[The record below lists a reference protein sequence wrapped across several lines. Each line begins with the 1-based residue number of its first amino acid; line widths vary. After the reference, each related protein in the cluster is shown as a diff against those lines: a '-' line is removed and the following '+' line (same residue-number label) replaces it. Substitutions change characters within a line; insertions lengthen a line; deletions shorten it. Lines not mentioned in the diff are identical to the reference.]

1 MNRERAKELW
11 PIIQALAEGEMI
23 QYRGKDSLDTKWKD
37 LERPENVEFARCF
50 EFRIK
55 PEPREVWL
63 VVHSDDWD
71 RYFDSKGDAERHI
84 NQNKIKNYRIIHMR
98 SVED

>member
-1 MNRERAKELW
+1 MNRERAKELL
-11 PIIQALAEGEMI
+11 PIIQAFAEGKDI
-23 QYRGKDSLDTKWKD
+23 QWKYNFGDVWSNYEHTID
-37 LERPENVEFARCF
+37 LNITCGYY
-50 EFRIK
+50 RIK
-55 PEPREVWL
+55 PEPREGWL
-63 VVHSDDWD
+63 VVQSDDWD